1 MVIALAALAG
11 SLFAFSFEPLGFW
24 FLAPISY
31 ALLLRICQKGE
42 HLYRSAFIFGFIS
55 SAITLWWAGK
65 YVGLVPLA
73 FLALLHGLFYLPL
86 GLLARYTRN
95 IYWFIPAILAIEE
108 VRSFFPFGGF
118 SWMRI
123 AFSQADAPYAS
134 VISIGGALLLS
145 AWVLAISSI
154 IATFKK
160 KLAFPLLLI
169 VALPVLLNNSY
180 SSQESVSFLGIQ
192 GNTPSIGLSFNDR
205 AEAVFNLHL
214 AETRRA
220 AVTKA
225 DVIIWPENAI
235 DVDPYANAGV
245 RGSIESL
252 TSTLRIPLIAGA
264 ITRQS
269 GELENVSLMYDE
281 SGEVVSYYSKQYL
294 TPFGEY
300 MPLRSIARL
309 VSPYVDDVV
318 DFHVGDRVDNH
329 LVDGQYL
336 APVICY
342 ELLSDSL
349 VQRAARNSD
358 ALVVQTNSATFAGT
372 SESAQQ
378 LQITRLRALENAREI
393 ASISTIGISAH
404 IDINGEVISQT
415 AENISAQI
423 AGDLRSNSSRT
434 VANILGLFAPGIVLL
449 LAILI
454 PLFGL
459 NRHKMSSR

>member
-1 MVIALAALAG
+1 VVTSLAAL
-11 SLFAFSFEPLGFW
+11 LFAFSFEPIGLW

-31 ALLLRICQKGE
+31 AIFLRICRKGE
-42 HLYRSAFIFGFIS
+42 HLYRNAFLFGFLS

-86 GLLARYTRN
+86 GFLGRYTTN
-95 IYWFIPAILAIEE
+95 IFWFIPALLLIEE
-108 VRSFFPFGGF
+108 VRSIFPFGGF

-145 AWVLAISSI
+145 AWVLTISATLANFRKAI
-154 IATFKK
+154 
-160 KLAFPLLLI
+160 AFPLLLLI
-169 VALPVLLNNSY
+169 VLPLFVNNSY
-180 SSQESVSFLGIQ
+180 SSDKEISFLGIQ
-192 GNTPSIGLSFNDR
+192 GNTPSVGLTFNDR

-214 AETRRA
+214 SETEKA
-220 AVTKA
+220 ASDGV

-235 DVDPYANAGV
+235 DVDPFANTRV
-245 RGSIESL
+245 SISIESL
-252 TSTLRIPLIAGA
+252 TASLQTPLIAGA

-269 GELENVSLMYDE
+269 GQLENVSLLYNE

-300 MPLRSIARL
+300 IPLRSLARL
-309 VSPYVDDVV
+309 VSPYVDDVS
-318 DFHVGDRVDNH
+318 DFNVGARVENH
-329 LVDGQYL
+329 SVNGFNL

-349 VQRAARNSD
+349 VAKAARDSD
-358 ALVVQTNSATFAGT
+358 AIIAQTNSATFAGT

-378 LQITRLRALENAREI
+378 LNITRLRALENAREI
-393 ASISTIGISAH
+393 VSVSTVGISAH
-404 IDINGEVISQT
+404 IDINGEVLSRT
-415 AENISAQI
+415 EENISAQLSGSVRANTSQTI
-423 AGDLRSNSSRT
+423 ANYLGGYSPALVIFLSMLFPLVLRIVRSR
-434 VANILGLFAPGIVLL
+434 
-449 LAILI
+449 
-454 PLFGL
+454 
-459 NRHKMSSR
+459 

>member
-1 MVIALAALAG
+1 MVAAFAG
-11 SLFAFSFEPLGFW
+11 VLFAFSFEPIGLW

-31 ALLLRICQKGE
+31 AIFLRICQKGVN
-42 HLYRSAFIFGFIS
+42 LYRSAFLFGFIS

-65 YVGLVPLA
+65 YVGLIPLA

-86 GLLARYTRN
+86 GLLGRYTTN
-95 IYWFIPAILAIEE
+95 IYWFIPALLAIEE
-108 VRSFFPFGGF
+108 LRSIFPFSGF

-145 AWVLAISSI
+145 AWVLAIASLLAI
-154 IATFKK
+154 FRK

-169 VALPVLLNNSY
+169 VAFPLLLINTY
-180 SSQESVSFLGIQ
+180 SSQEKVSFIGIQ
-192 GNTPSIGLSFNDR
+192 GNTPSVGLTFNDR

-214 AETRRA
+214 TETRKMTVEA
-220 AVTKA
+220 A

-235 DVDPYANAGV
+235 DVDPFANTRV
-245 RGSIESL
+245 RASIESL
-252 TSTLRIPLIAGA
+252 TSTLKTPLITGA

-269 GELENVSLMYDE
+269 GQLENVSLMYDE

-300 MPLRSIARL
+300 MPLRSLARII
-309 VSPYVDDVV
+309 SPYVDDVV
-318 DFHVGDRVDNH
+318 DFRVGDRVENH
-329 LVDGQYL
+329 EVNALKL

-349 VQRAARNSD
+349 VQNAAKNSN
-358 ALVVQTNSATFAGT
+358 ALVVQTNSATFANT

-378 LQITRLRALENAREI
+378 LNITRLRALENAREI
-393 ASISTIGISAH
+393 ASVSTIGISAH
-404 IDINGEVISQT
+404 IDINGKVLSRTSED
-415 AENISAQI
+415 ASARLS
-423 AGDLRSNSSRT
+423 GDLRSNTTRTLANNLGGFATGLVLIVSIMFPLVLRKMRSR
-434 VANILGLFAPGIVLL
+434 
-449 LAILI
+449 
-454 PLFGL
+454 
-459 NRHKMSSR
+459 